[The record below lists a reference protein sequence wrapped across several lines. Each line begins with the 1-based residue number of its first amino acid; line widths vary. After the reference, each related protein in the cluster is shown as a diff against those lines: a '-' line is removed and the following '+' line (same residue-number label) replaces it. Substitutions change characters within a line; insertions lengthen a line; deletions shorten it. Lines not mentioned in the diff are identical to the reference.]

1 MKFTEKNQRVFK
13 LKFGEQIVRETID
26 VAGTVGR
33 YAAYDEYVPFEL
45 RNGMI
50 FYEGKLCTGAY
61 NMVNNKMSFE
71 LVKTHMDNPM
81 IMGFVVFEGT
91 LEESDFNEIPAMREE
106 WEKRIKEE
114 NKKKEE
120 VIILFLLSKRDFL
133 I

>member
-26 VAGTVGR
+26 VAGSVGR

-45 RNGMI
+45 RNGMV
-50 FYEGKLCTGAY
+50 FYDGKICTGAY
-61 NMVNNKMSFE
+61 NMVNNKMVFE
-71 LVKTHMDNPM
+71 LVKTQLDNPM

-91 LEESDFNEIPAMREE
+91 LEESDFNDIASMREE
-106 WEKRIKEE
+106 WDKRIKEE

-120 VIILFLLSKRDFL
+120 V
-133 I
+133 